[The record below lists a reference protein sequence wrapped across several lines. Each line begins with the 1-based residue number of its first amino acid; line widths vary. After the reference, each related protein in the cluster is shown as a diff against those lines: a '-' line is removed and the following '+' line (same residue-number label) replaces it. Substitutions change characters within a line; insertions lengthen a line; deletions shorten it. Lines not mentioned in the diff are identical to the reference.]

1 MGSWKWEIGTR
12 ARAADIREEETKRL
26 MLYRAS
32 LSFTQSSLG
41 RKREHAFRK
50 KMNWVKVMA

>member
-12 ARAADIREEETKRL
+12 TRAADIREEERKRL
-26 MLYRAS
+26 MLYRAR

-41 RKREHAFRK
+41 RKRERASRK